1 MKKATVNRL
10 KTKHTLIYQYINKI
24 HAVLAVLFSLILLT
38 SCEYFNRPMLNYLE
52 EWTNTA
58 QISKYTLDG
67 DYPVTAGLSNVPSG
81 EDRVITYYIIN
92 PQNYVLDSTVTFAH
106 DETLVVDNNTPSD
119 FAVVEQDLQ
128 DKNIIRLT
136 LKNSVG
142 ATGILPLDGT
152 GTAIT
157 PTITITEPNSGRKFN
172 SYTVPFRINSAPVP
186 VENPAILYDTTD
198 NTYVICFNMPD
209 INKSEDA
216 PSIHRDIVSLSVSG
230 DYAKNYTVTAPVNS
244 SGNGLASGEGIINT
258 YSPTWKPVDGGAAF
272 IGNSSVRFAAIK
284 TGINI
289 ASNKN
294 PRCTLTL
301 TDSSGLT
308 ATATATTEVQPLSAV
323 VADKASGSVLK
334 ENDSV
339 TFRYHPANG
348 VKVHI
353 TCSPMKGVQHNGVGS
368 SGSVTGDG
376 AVTLT
381 FTTAGTY
388 TVTAYATMDGAGD
401 SDPVTFTYAVKGKSG
416 GGVLPPPDLTNCTIK
431 AMKGN
436 IELTKTGSS
445 FVLGAGNPEVTFSL
459 ADKNG
464 AEISDNTIWWKLS
477 VDGTFVGQDRT
488 GSNYKF
494 TFTDAVYPTDTYVLT
509 VYAYVSRYL
518 YSESF
523 TVSKISSGSSVI
535 DKPITINRPVTIAP
549 GTGEN
554 VIITAGV
561 DQPIFNI
568 TGGGELTLGGGGGT
582 VTIDGG
588 EISAPNGSS
597 SLRTVGTAG
606 TLYIKEN
613 TTIQNN
619 RLSAGNGGGIT
630 VKGGTVEMTGGT
642 ITKCQGENF
651 GGGVYIDSGIFT
663 MSGGTIDNCFAT
675 YQTDGTWGGGGVT
688 VSGAGTFNMSGDA
701 TIQNCQARMGGGV
714 YVDGGTFNMSGGTI
728 QNNTA
733 EGSKPGNAWGGGGVF
748 VTSSST
754 NIFKLTGGYIQN
766 NNVEDTYGNSPAGG
780 ISVQGGTFYCVI
792 NNIDN
797 SIFISGNQSYKAG
810 GSVGTLGPDDVYIR
824 NGVLYATTGSG
835 SPQALTTDIT
845 TVAGLKTLQY

>member
-1 MKKATVNRL
+1 MKKVTVNRL

-24 HAVLAVLFSLILLT
+24 HTVLAVLFSLILLT
-38 SCEYFNRPMLNYLE
+38 SCEYFNRPMLDYLE
-52 EWTNTA
+52 EWTDTA

-67 DYPVTAGLSNVPSG
+67 NYPVTAGLPNVPSG

-230 DYAKNYTVTAPVNS
+230 DYATNYTVTAPVDS
-244 SGNGLASGEGIINT
+244 SENGLASGEGIINT
-258 YSPTWKPVDGGAAF
+258 YSDTWKPVAGGGAF
-272 IGNSSVRFAAIK
+272 IGDRDVRFAAIK
-284 TGINI
+284 TGINV
-289 ASNKN
+289 ASNTN

-308 ATATATTEVQPLSAV
+308 ATATATTEAQPLSAV
-323 VADKASGSVLK
+323 DADKASGSVLK

-339 TFRYHPANG
+339 TFSHPAKG

-353 TCSPMKGVQHNGVGS
+353 TCSPMKGVQHNGADLS
-368 SGSVTGDG
+368 DSVIGDG

-388 TVTAYATMDGAGD
+388 TITAYATMDGAGD
-401 SDPVTFTYAVKGKSG
+401 SEPVTFTYVVEGESSG
-416 GGVLPPPDLTNCTIK
+416 GITPPPDLTNYRIK
-431 AMKGN
+431 AVQGGT
-436 IELTKTGSS
+436 ELTKTGSY
-445 FVLGAGNPEVTFSL
+445 FVLEAGNPVVTFSL
-459 ADKNG
+459 TDKNG
-464 AEISDNTIWWKLS
+464 TEITDDTIQWKLS
-477 VDGTFVGQDRT
+477 VDGNFVDQGNT
-488 GSNYKF
+488 GSSYKF
-494 TFTDAVYPTDTYVLT
+494 TFTDADYPTDTYVLT
-509 VYAYVSRYL
+509 VYAYVSGYL

-523 TVSKISSGSSVI
+523 TVAKISSGSSVI
-535 DKPITINRPVTIAP
+535 DKPITIDRPIAIAP
-549 GTGEN
+549 GADEN
-554 VIITAGV
+554 VTITAGV
-561 DQPIFNI
+561 DQPVFEI

-588 EISAPNGSS
+588 ETDTLNGSS
-597 SLRTVGTAG
+597 SLITVGTDG
-606 TLYIKEN
+606 TLHITEGA
-613 TTIQNN
+613 TIQNN
-619 RLSAGNGGGIT
+619 RLSAGNGGGIR
-630 VKGGTVEMTGGT
+630 VNGGTVEMTGGT
-642 ITKCQGENF
+642 ITNCQGENF
-651 GGGVYIDSGIFT
+651 GGGVYITSGTFT

-688 VSGAGTFNMSGDA
+688 VSGAGTFNMSGNA
-701 TIQNCQARMGGGV
+701 TIQNCRARMGGGV

-733 EGSKPGNAWGGGGVF
+733 EGTQINGLWGGGGVF
-748 VTSSST
+748 VTGTGSFT
-754 NIFKLTGGYIQN
+754 LTGGTISN
-766 NNVEDTYGNSPAGG
+766 NNVSGTSATGG
-780 ISVQGGTFYCVI
+780 AISINGTPTFKCE
-792 NNIDN
+792 
-797 SIFISGNQSYKAG
+797 
-810 GSVGTLGPDDVYIR
+810 VGEI
-824 NGVLYATTGSG
+824 GSG
-835 SPQALTTDIT
+835 IIIQGNTHKSAQDQINMIAGVKLAITENGSAKPLASRIQIFEAADVETGLTNAYNSATP
-845 TVAGLKTLQY
+845 

>member
-142 ATGILPLDGT
+142 ATGIFSLDGD
-152 GTAIT
+152 GIDIS
-157 PTITITEPNSGRKFN
+157 PTLTITEPNSGRKFN
-172 SYTVPFRINSAPVP
+172 SYTVPFRINSAPAP

-209 INKSEDA
+209 INKSKDA

-230 DYAKNYTVTAPVNS
+230 DYAKNYTVTAPGNS

-258 YSPTWKPVDGGAAF
+258 YSPTWKPVAGGAAF
-272 IGNSSVRFAAIK
+272 IGNRDVRFAAIK

-289 ASNKN
+289 ASNTN

-323 VADKASGSVLK
+323 VGADKASGSVLK

-339 TFRYHPANG
+339 TFRYPVHG

-416 GGVLPPPDLTNCTIK
+416 GGVLPPPDLTNYTIK

-436 IELTKTGSS
+436 IELTKNGSY
-445 FVLGAGNPEVTFSL
+445 FVLDAGNPEVTFSL

-464 AEISDNTIWWKLS
+464 AEISDNMIRWKLS
-477 VDGTFVGQDRT
+477 VDGTSVGQDRT

-509 VYAYVSRYL
+509 VYAYVSGYL

-597 SLRTVGTAG
+597 SLITVGTAG

-651 GGGVYIDSGIFT
+651 GGGVYITSGIFT
-663 MSGGTIDNCFAT
+663 MSGGTITNCSAEW
-675 YQTDGTWGGGGVT
+675 QSNSTWGGGGV
-688 VSGAGTFNMSGDA
+688 ALEGTGVFSMSGNA

-733 EGSKPGNAWGGGGVF
+733 EGTQINGLWGGGGVF
-748 VTSSST
+748 VTGTGSFT
-754 NIFKLTGGYIQN
+754 LTGGTISN
-766 NNVEDTYGNSPAGG
+766 NNVSGTSATGG
-780 ISVQGGTFYCVI
+780 AISINGTPTFKCEVDKIGTGIIIENNKHISAQDQI
-792 NNIDN
+792 NMITGVKLAITEN
-797 SIFISGNQSYKAG
+797 
-810 GSVGTLGPDDVYIR
+810 GS
-824 NGVLYATTGSG
+824 A
-835 SPQALTTDIT
+835 
-845 TVAGLKTLQY
+845 KTLSSRIQIREAADVKSGLTDAYNSATP

>member
-1 MKKATVNRL
+1 MEKVTVNRL
-10 KTKHTLIYQYINKI
+10 KTKHPLIYQHINKI
-24 HAVLAVLFSLILLT
+24 HTVLAVLFSLILLT

-106 DETLVVDNNTPSD
+106 DKTLDVDNNTPAD

-142 ATGILPLDGT
+142 ATGIFSLDGD
-152 GTAIT
+152 GIDVS
-157 PTITITEPNSGRKFN
+157 PTLTITEPNSGRKFN
-172 SYTVPFRINSAPVP
+172 SYTVPFRINSAPAP

-401 SDPVTFTYAVKGKSG
+401 SDPITFTYAVKGKSG

-477 VDGTFVGQDRT
+477 VDGTSVGQDRT

-509 VYAYVSRYL
+509 VYAYVSGYL

-523 TVSKISSGSSVI
+523 TVLKNSSSSSG
-535 DKPITINRPVTIAP
+535 IA
-549 GTGEN
+549 
-554 VIITAGV
+554 
-561 DQPIFNI
+561 
-568 TGGGELTLGGGGGT
+568 
-582 VTIDGG
+582 
-588 EISAPNGSS
+588 
-597 SLRTVGTAG
+597 
-606 TLYIKEN
+606 
-613 TTIQNN
+613 
-619 RLSAGNGGGIT
+619 
-630 VKGGTVEMTGGT
+630 
-642 ITKCQGENF
+642 
-651 GGGVYIDSGIFT
+651 
-663 MSGGTIDNCFAT
+663 
-675 YQTDGTWGGGGVT
+675 
-688 VSGAGTFNMSGDA
+688 
-701 TIQNCQARMGGGV
+701 
-714 YVDGGTFNMSGGTI
+714 
-728 QNNTA
+728 
-733 EGSKPGNAWGGGGVF
+733 
-748 VTSSST
+748 
-754 NIFKLTGGYIQN
+754 
-766 NNVEDTYGNSPAGG
+766 SP
-780 ISVQGGTFYCVI
+780 
-792 NNIDN
+792 
-797 SIFISGNQSYKAG
+797 
-810 GSVGTLGPDDVYIR
+810 
-824 NGVLYATTGSG
+824 
-835 SPQALTTDIT
+835 
-845 TVAGLKTLQY
+845 

>member
-1 MKKATVNRL
+1 MKKVTVNRL
-10 KTKHTLIYQYINKI
+10 KTKYTLIYQYINKI
-24 HAVLAVLFSLILLT
+24 HTVLAVLFSLILLT
-38 SCEYFNRPMLNYLE
+38 SCEYFNRPMLDYLE
-52 EWTNTA
+52 EWTDTA

-67 DYPVTAGLSNVPSG
+67 TYPVTAGLPNVPSG

-106 DETLVVDNNTPSD
+106 DETLVVDNKTPSD

-172 SYTVPFRINSAPVP
+172 NYTVPFRINSAPVP

-230 DYAKNYTVTAPVNS
+230 DYATNYTVTAPVDS
-244 SGNGLASGEGIINT
+244 SENGLASGEGIINT
-258 YSPTWKPVDGGAAF
+258 YSDTWKPVAGGGAF
-272 IGNSSVRFAAIK
+272 IGDRDVRFAAIK
-284 TGINI
+284 TGINV
-289 ASNKN
+289 ASNTN

-308 ATATATTEVQPLSAV
+308 ATATATTEAQPLSAV
-323 VADKASGSVLK
+323 DADKASGSVLK

-339 TFRYHPANG
+339 TFSHPAKG

-353 TCSPMKGVQHNGVGS
+353 TCSPMKGVQHNGVDLS
-368 SGSVTGDG
+368 DSVTGDG

-388 TVTAYATMDGAGD
+388 TITAYATMDGAGD
-401 SDPVTFTYAVKGKSG
+401 SDPVTFTYDVEGESG
-416 GGVLPPPDLTNCTIK
+416 GDVTPPPDLTNYRIK
-431 AMKGN
+431 AVQGD
-436 IELTKTGSS
+436 IELTKTGSY
-445 FVLGAGNPEVTFSL
+445 FVLDAGNPEVTFSL

-464 AEISDNTIWWKLS
+464 IEISDDTIQWKLS
-477 VDGTFVGQDRT
+477 VDGTFVGQAYT
-488 GSNYKF
+488 GSDYNF
-494 TFTDAVYPTDTYVLT
+494 TFTDAEYPTDTYVLT
-509 VYAYVSRYL
+509 VYAYVSGYL

-523 TVSKISSGSSVI
+523 TVSKISSGRSVI
-535 DKPITINRPVTIAP
+535 DKPITIDRPITIAP
-549 GTGEN
+549 VSGEE
-554 VIITAGV
+554 VIITAGI
-561 DQPIFNI
+561 DQPVFEI
-568 TGGGELTLGGGGGT
+568 TGGGELTLGGGDGT

-588 EISAPNGSS
+588 ETDTLNGSS
-597 SLRTVGTAG
+597 SLITVGTDG
-606 TLYIKEN
+606 TLHITEGA
-613 TTIQNN
+613 TIQNN
-619 RLSAGNGGGIT
+619 RLSAGNGGGIR
-630 VKGGTVEMTGGT
+630 VNGGTVEMTGGT

-675 YQTDGTWGGGGVT
+675 YQTDGTRGGGGVT
-688 VSGAGTFNMSGDA
+688 VGGTGTFNMSGNA
-701 TIQNCQARMGGGV
+701 TIQNCRARMGGGV

-733 EGSKPGNAWGGGGVF
+733 EGTQINGLWGGGGVF
-748 VTSSST
+748 VTGTGSFT
-754 NIFKLTGGYIQN
+754 LTGGTISN
-766 NNVEDTYGNSPAGG
+766 NNVSGTSATGGAISINGTPTFKCEVDKIGTGVIIENNKHNSDQDQINMIAGVKLAITKDG
-780 ISVQGGTFYCVI
+780 PPKILSSRIQIGYAADVKSGLTDAY
-792 NNIDN
+792 N
-797 SIFISGNQSYKAG
+797 S
-810 GSVGTLGPDDVYIR
+810 
-824 NGVLYATTGSG
+824 ATT
-835 SPQALTTDIT
+835 P
-845 TVAGLKTLQY
+845 

>member
-1 MKKATVNRL
+1 MKKVTVNRL
-10 KTKHTLIYQYINKI
+10 KTKHPLIYQYINKI
-24 HAVLAVLFSLILLT
+24 HTVLAVLFSLILLT
-38 SCEYFNRPMLNYLE
+38 SCEYFNRPMLDYLE

-67 DYPVTAGLSNVPSG
+67 NYPVTAGLPNVPSG

-230 DYAKNYTVTAPVNS
+230 DYATNYTVTAPVDS
-244 SGNGLASGEGIINT
+244 SENGLASGEGIINT
-258 YSPTWKPVDGGAAF
+258 YSDTWKPVAGGGAF
-272 IGNSSVRFAAIK
+272 IGDRNVRFAAIK
-284 TGINI
+284 TGINV
-289 ASNKN
+289 ASNTN

-308 ATATATTEVQPLSAV
+308 ATATATTEAQPLSAV
-323 VADKASGSVLK
+323 DADKASGSVLK

-339 TFRYHPANG
+339 TFSHPAKG

-353 TCSPMKGVQHNGVGS
+353 TCSPMKGVQHNGADLS
-368 SGSVTGDG
+368 DSVTGDG

-388 TVTAYATMDGAGD
+388 TITAYATMDGAGD
-401 SDPVTFTYAVKGKSG
+401 SEPVTFTYVVEGESG
-416 GGVLPPPDLTNCTIK
+416 GGITPPPDLTNYRIK
-431 AMKGN
+431 AVQGGT
-436 IELTKTGSS
+436 ELTKTGSY
-445 FVLGAGNPEVTFSL
+445 FVLEAGNPVVTFSL
-459 ADKNG
+459 TDKNG
-464 AEISDNTIWWKLS
+464 TEIADASIQWKLS
-477 VDGTFVGQDRT
+477 VDGTFVGQEST
-488 GSNYKF
+488 GSSYNF
-494 TFTDAVYPTDTYVLT
+494 TFTDADYPTDTYVLT
-509 VYAYVSRYL
+509 VYAYVSGYL

-523 TVSKISSGSSVI
+523 TVAKISSGSSVI
-535 DKPITINRPVTIAP
+535 DKPITIDRPIAIAP
-549 GTGEN
+549 GAGEN
-554 VIITAGV
+554 VTITAGV
-561 DQPIFNI
+561 DQPVFEI
-568 TGGGELTLGGGGGT
+568 TGGGELTMGGGDGT

-588 EISAPNGSS
+588 EIDAPNGSS
-597 SLRTVGTAG
+597 SLITVGTGG
-606 TLYIKEN
+606 TLHITEGA
-613 TTIQNN
+613 TIQNN
-619 RLSAGNGGGIT
+619 RLSAGNGGGIM
-630 VKGGTVEMTGGT
+630 VNGGTVEMSGGT
-642 ITKCQGENF
+642 IINCQGENF

-714 YVDGGTFNMSGGTI
+714 YVDGGTFNMSGGKI
-728 QNNTA
+728 QENAA
-733 EGSKPGNAWGGGGVF
+733 EGSKPENVWGGGGVF
-748 VTSSST
+748 
-754 NIFKLTGGYIQN
+754 LT

-797 SIFISGNQSYKAG
+797 SIVISGNQSYKAG

-824 NGVLYATTGSG
+824 KDVLYATTETG

-845 TVAGLKTLQY
+845 AVAGLKTPQY

>member
-1 MKKATVNRL
+1 MEKVTVNRL

-106 DETLVVDNNTPSD
+106 DKTLDVDNNTPAD

-142 ATGILPLDGT
+142 ATGIFSLDGD
-152 GTAIT
+152 GIDIS
-157 PTITITEPNSGRKFN
+157 PTLTITEPNSGRKFN
-172 SYTVPFRINSAPVP
+172 SYTVPFRINSAPAP

-258 YSPTWKPVDGGAAF
+258 YSHTWKPVAGGAAF
-272 IGNSSVRFAAIK
+272 IGNRDVRFAAIK

-323 VADKASGSVLK
+323 VGADKASGSVLK

-339 TFRYHPANG
+339 TFRYPVHG

-353 TCSPMKGVQHNGVGS
+353 TCSPMKGVQHNGVDL

-416 GGVLPPPDLTNCTIK
+416 GGVLPPPDLTNYTIK

-436 IELTKTGSS
+436 IELTKTGSY
-445 FVLGAGNPEVTFSL
+445 FVLDAGNPEVTFSL

-464 AEISDNTIWWKLS
+464 AEISDNTIQWKLS
-477 VDGTFVGQDRT
+477 VDGTFVGQNST

-494 TFTDAVYPTDTYVLT
+494 TFTDAGYPTDTYVLT
-509 VYAYVSRYL
+509 VYAYVSGYL

-597 SLRTVGTAG
+597 SLITVGTDG
-606 TLYIKEN
+606 TLNI
-613 TTIQNN
+613 TTGATIQNN
-619 RLSAGNGGGIT
+619 RLSAGNGGGIM
-630 VKGGTVEMTGGT
+630 VNGGTVEMSGGT
-642 ITKCQGENF
+642 IINCQGENF
-651 GGGVYIDSGIFT
+651 GGGVYITSGTFT

-675 YQTDGTWGGGGVT
+675 YQTNDTRGGGGVT
-688 VSGAGTFNMSGDA
+688 VSGAGTFNMSGNA
-701 TIQNCQARMGGGV
+701 TIQNCRARMGGGV

-733 EGSKPGNAWGGGGVF
+733 EGTQINGLWGGGGVF
-748 VTSSST
+748 VTGTGSFT
-754 NIFKLTGGYIQN
+754 LTGGTISN
-766 NNVEDTYGNSPAGG
+766 NNVSGTSATGG
-780 ISVQGGTFYCVI
+780 AISINGTPTFKCEVDKIGTGIIIENNKHISAQDQI
-792 NNIDN
+792 NMITGVKLAITEN
-797 SIFISGNQSYKAG
+797 
-810 GSVGTLGPDDVYIR
+810 GS
-824 NGVLYATTGSG
+824 A
-835 SPQALTTDIT
+835 
-845 TVAGLKTLQY
+845 KTLSSRIQIREAADVKSGLTDAYNSATP

>member
-1 MKKATVNRL
+1 MKKVTVNRL

-24 HAVLAVLFSLILLT
+24 HTVLAVLFSLILLT
-38 SCEYFNRPMLNYLE
+38 SCDYFNRPMLDYLE

-58 QISKYTLDG
+58 QVSKHTFD
-67 DYPVTAGLSNVPSG
+67 DTYPVTAGLPNVPSG

-230 DYAKNYTVTAPVNS
+230 DYATNYTVTAPVDS
-244 SGNGLASGEGIINT
+244 SENGLASGEGIINT
-258 YSPTWKPVDGGAAF
+258 YSDTWKPVAGGGAF
-272 IGNSSVRFAAIK
+272 IGDRDVRFAAIK
-284 TGINI
+284 TGINV
-289 ASNKN
+289 ASNTN

-308 ATATATTEVQPLSAV
+308 ATATATTEAQPLSAV
-323 VADKASGSVLK
+323 DADKASGSVLK

-339 TFRYHPANG
+339 TFSHPAKG

-353 TCSPMKGVQHNGVGS
+353 TCSPMKGVQHNGVDLS
-368 SGSVTGDG
+368 DSVTGDG

-388 TVTAYATMDGAGD
+388 TITAYATMDGAGD
-401 SDPVTFTYAVKGKSG
+401 SEPVTFTYAVEGESG
-416 GGVLPPPDLTNCTIK
+416 GGVTPPPDLTNYRIK
-431 AMKGN
+431 AVQGGT
-436 IELTKTGSS
+436 ELTKTGSY
-445 FVLGAGNPEVTFSL
+445 FVLEAGNPVVTFSL
-459 ADKNG
+459 TDKNG
-464 AEISDNTIWWKLS
+464 TEISDDTIQWKLS
-477 VDGTFVGQDRT
+477 VDGTFVGQEST
-488 GSNYKF
+488 GSNYNF
-494 TFTDAVYPTDTYVLT
+494 TFTDADYPTDTYVLT
-509 VYAYVSRYL
+509 VYAYVSGYL

-523 TVSKISSGSSVI
+523 TVAKISSGRSVI
-535 DKPITINRPVTIAP
+535 DKPITIDRSVTIAP
-549 GTGEN
+549 VSGEE
-554 VIITAGV
+554 VIITAGI
-561 DQPIFNI
+561 DQPVFEI
-568 TGGGELTLGGGGGT
+568 TGGGELTLGGGDGT

-588 EISAPNGSS
+588 ETDTLNGSS
-597 SLRTVGTAG
+597 SLITVGTGG
-606 TLYIKEN
+606 TLNITEN
-613 TTIQNN
+613 ATIQNN

-642 ITKCQGENF
+642 ITNCQGENF
-651 GGGVYIDSGIFT
+651 GGGVYITSGTFT
-663 MSGGTIDNCFAT
+663 MSGGSIDNCFAT
-675 YQTDGTWGGGGVT
+675 YQTDGTWGGGGVFVT
-688 VSGAGTFNMSGDA
+688 GTGSF
-701 TIQNCQARMGGGV
+701 TL
-714 YVDGGTFNMSGGTI
+714 TGGTI
-728 QNNTA
+728 
-733 EGSKPGNAWGGGGVF
+733 S
-748 VTSSST
+748 
-754 NIFKLTGGYIQN
+754 N
-766 NNVEDTYGNSPAGG
+766 NNVSGTSATGGAISLNGTPTFKCEVDKIGSEIIIQDNTHKSDQDQINMIAGVKLA
-780 ISVQGGTFYCVI
+780 ITK
-792 NNIDN
+792 N
-797 SIFISGNQSYKAG
+797 
-810 GSVGTLGPDDVYIR
+810 
-824 NGVLYATTGSG
+824 G
-835 SPQALTTDIT
+835 SPKSLSSRIQIFDAADVKSGLTGAYNNATP
-845 TVAGLKTLQY
+845 

>member
-1 MKKATVNRL
+1 MKKVTVNRL

-24 HAVLAVLFSLILLT
+24 HTVLPVLFSLILLT
-38 SCEYFNRPMLNYLE
+38 SCEYFNRPMLDYLE
-52 EWTNTA
+52 EWTDTA

-67 DYPVTAGLSNVPSG
+67 NYPVTAGLPNVPSG

-230 DYAKNYTVTAPVNS
+230 DYATNYTVTAPVDS
-244 SGNGLASGEGIINT
+244 SENGLASGEGIINT
-258 YSPTWKPVDGGAAF
+258 YSDTWKPVAGGGAF
-272 IGNSSVRFAAIK
+272 IGDRDVRFAAIK
-284 TGINI
+284 TGINV
-289 ASNKN
+289 ASNTN

-308 ATATATTEVQPLSAV
+308 ATATASTEAQPLSAV
-323 VADKASGSVLK
+323 DADKASGSVLK

-339 TFRYHPANG
+339 TFSHPAKG

-353 TCSPMKGVQHNGVGS
+353 TCSPMKGVQHNGVDLS
-368 SGSVTGDG
+368 DSVTGDG

-388 TVTAYATMDGAGD
+388 TITAYATMDGAGD
-401 SDPVTFTYAVKGKSG
+401 SEPVTFTYAVEGESG
-416 GGVLPPPDLTNCTIK
+416 GGVTPPPDLTNYRIK
-431 AMKGN
+431 AVQGGT
-436 IELTKTGSS
+436 ELTKTGSY
-445 FVLGAGNPEVTFSL
+445 FVLEAGNPVVTFSL
-459 ADKNG
+459 TDKNG
-464 AEISDNTIWWKLS
+464 TEIAGASIQWKLS
-477 VDGTFVGQDRT
+477 VDGTFVGQEST
-488 GSNYKF
+488 GSSYNF
-494 TFTDAVYPTDTYVLT
+494 TFTDAKYPTDTYVLT
-509 VYAYVSRYL
+509 VYAYVSGYL

-523 TVSKISSGSSVI
+523 TVAKISSGSSVI
-535 DKPITINRPVTIAP
+535 DKPITIDRSVTIAP
-549 GTGEN
+549 VSEEE

-561 DQPIFNI
+561 DQPVFNI

-597 SLRTVGTAG
+597 SLITVGTDG
-606 TLYIKEN
+606 TLHIKEN

-619 RLSAGNGGGIT
+619 RLSAGDGGGIR
-630 VKGGTVEMTGGT
+630 VNGGTVEMTGGT
-642 ITKCQGENF
+642 ITNCQGENS
-651 GGGVYIDSGIFT
+651 GGGVYITSGTFN

-688 VSGAGTFNMSGDA
+688 IGSQGIFNMSGNA
-701 TIQNCQARMGGGV
+701 TIQNCRARIGGGV
-714 YVDGGTFNMSGGTI
+714 YVGGGTFNMSGGKI
-728 QNNTA
+728 QENAA
-733 EGSKPGNAWGGGGVF
+733 EGSKPGNVWGGGGVF

-810 GSVGTLGPDDVYIR
+810 GRVGTLGPDDVYIR
-824 NGVLYATTGSG
+824 NGVLYATTETG
-835 SPQALTTDIT
+835 SPQALTTGIT
-845 TVAGLKTLQY
+845 TVAGLKTPQY